1 MADMD
6 TRGAKRRRWPE
17 ALKRE
22 IVAAASRPGASV
34 SEVARQ
40 YDVNANQVSGWRR
53 RFSQAGGS
61 QAGGSQ
67 AGGSQA
73 GEPLPTSSA
82 MPSSRC
88 GLVPVTITPTPG
100 DEGAAPLACTL
111 SDAIEIEVSGD
122 VRIRVGSNFDGRA
135 LRRVLDVLRQR

>member
-53 RFSQAGGS
+53 RFS